1 MSLNA
6 SFGQENGF
14 ELNNNEENNNQEEN
28 NDKNKI
34 FNSIPMEIESEENQ
48 KIQYYNNIYIKEKIS
63 FHLNSLFNF
72 IQKKIN
78 NNQSKLFFALK
89 QKSNYKYSKLV
100 HAQILFMAIETN
112 FKKINHV

>member
-28 NDKNKI
+28 NDDNNKI

-48 KIQYYNNIYIKEKIS
+48 KI
-63 FHLNSLFNF
+63 
-72 IQKKIN
+72 
-78 NNQSKLFFALK
+78 
-89 QKSNYKYSKLV
+89 
-100 HAQILFMAIETN
+100 T
-112 FKKINHV
+112 